1 MGADPSLFSLQLSV
15 LKWKSVQVDGVLVA
29 CDNEAISLQCHV
41 LLGAGPV
48 VCWGRGVCCG
58 GWRSLVAWKPFW
70 GHHRWLVPQPA
81 LVEVERWQICGRWW
95 VGRLEMLS
103 SVIRSFPPPATFVT
117 DVQSAVFSFMLFC
130 SVCIR

>member
-58 GWRSLVAWKPFW
+58 GD
-70 GHHRWLVPQPA
+70 
-81 LVEVERWQICGRWW
+81 RWW
-95 VGRLEMLS
+95 LGNPSGDITDGLCHNQLSWKLNGGRFVAGGGLVGWK
-103 SVIRSFPPPATFVT
+103 
-117 DVQSAVFSFMLFC
+117 C
-130 SVCIR
+130 